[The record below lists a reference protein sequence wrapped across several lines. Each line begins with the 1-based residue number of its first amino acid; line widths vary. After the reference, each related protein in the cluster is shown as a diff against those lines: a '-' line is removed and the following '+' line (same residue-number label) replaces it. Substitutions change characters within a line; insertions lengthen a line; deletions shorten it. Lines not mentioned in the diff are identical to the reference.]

1 MTSFSKRLLP
11 TPKKELTET
20 TRVMVAI
27 RVIHHR
33 RTGYISTGVDIG
45 CRKCKDGSVVPN
57 WQGEMI
63 TPDEP
68 EWLEKNRLV
77 DKFHKEIVDRYAH
90 TMNPGLMSL
99 SEIISHLR
107 MCNSS
112 GEVAMLDVATNDY
125 LESKRGTVSASYM
138 QMVEHSLERFTD
150 WLRGP
155 VALRQICPE
164 TIKSYAKYLRAQK
177 KTVEKREPYFSP
189 KYKQVRYTREKKM
202 VPLLSEASIGKELA
216 HIKAVL
222 NHAEAEG
229 QIRYDVHPFS
239 SVMIRRSGAKETDVE
254 PEDIRRLRDAEPDTP
269 AKRLARDVFMLS
281 FYMGGMNYKDILMAD
296 FSGDIVVYCRE
307 KTKTMGAVR
316 HTVKVPVIPEA
327 REILDR
333 YTRHGRWY
341 SGLKYKNSRDEIG
354 YIGKKLASLVRDLGL
369 PEYMTF
375 YSARKS
381 FAQFSLDLGIS
392 DAVTDYL
399 MGHSTGSR
407 GVISYYSRVTPR
419 MAGLALRKVVA
430 YMQDP
435 GKFQEEIERAIMG

>member
-1 MTSFSKRLLP
+1 
-11 TPKKELTET
+11 
-20 TRVMVAI
+20 MVAI

-33 RTGYISTGVDIG
+33 RTGYIPNGIDIG
-45 CRKCKDGSVVPN
+45 CRRQKDGSVAPN
-57 WQGEMI
+57 WQGEVI

-77 DKFHKEIVDRYAH
+77 DKFHKEIVEKYAH
-90 TMNPGLMSL
+90 VINPGLMSL
-99 SEIISHLR
+99 PEIISHLR
-107 MCNSS
+107 MCNSN
-112 GEVAMLDVATNDY
+112 GQVVMLDVAANDY
-125 LESKRGTVSASYM
+125 LESRRGTVSESYR
-138 QMVEHSLERFTD
+138 QMVVHSLERFIEWT
-150 WLRGP
+150 RGP
-155 VALRQICPE
+155 LSLKQICPE

-177 KTVEKREPYFSP
+177 KTVEMREPYYST
-189 KYKQVRYTREKKM
+189 KYKQVRYKRETKE

-222 NHAEAEG
+222 NHAESEG
-229 QIRYDVHPFS
+229 LVRYDVHPFS
-239 SVMIRRSGAKETDVE
+239 SVVIRRSGAKETDVE
-254 PEDIRRLRDAEPDTP
+254 PEDIRKLRDAEPDTP

-307 KTKTMGAVR
+307 KTKAMGAVR

-327 REILDR
+327 REILNR
-333 YTRHGRWY
+333 YTKYGRWH

-354 YIGKKLASLVRDLGL
+354 YIGKKLALLVRDLHL

-435 GKFQEEIERAIMG
+435 DRFQQEIEQAIMG